1 MNNLLTLDDKRIR
14 KGKPVGLPYVGSK
27 KKVSKKIA
35 QIIAQNFGTDKPVY
49 DLFGGGGAV
58 SLEMKLNGFEDV
70 HYNELD
76 GMTVAAFKTALYEDF
91 DVRDLIVTRDQFLT
105 IRDSEHDGIGE
116 LKLLV
121 NSFGNN
127 RRTFLYSREFADEK
141 TALALKIVNEEENWR
156 SYRQTEVY
164 QKQQIERLQQIEHIQ
179 QIERIQQ
186 VERCINVTNQDYK
199 DFSNLSG
206 TIIYLDPPYENATN
220 EYVNKVVPAIDKKLY
235 QDMRSWL
242 IQHPDV
248 EKIVKNDFEFKLG
261 RDSNSNRMYAKYLG
275 NGFDSAEF
283 YDWAYKMSNNNIVII
298 SSYQVSDDRFE
309 PVFEFKNAH
318 STFAGGIDNTKTE
331 KLFMVKAGL

>member
-1 MNNLLTLDDKRIR
+1 M
-14 KGKPVGLPYVGSK
+14 
-27 KKVSKKIA
+27 
-35 QIIAQNFGTDKPVY
+35 
-49 DLFGGGGAV
+49 

-91 DVRDLIVTRDQFLT
+91 DVRDLIVTRDEFLT

-127 RRTFLYSREFADEK
+127 RKGFLYSQELADEK

-164 QKQQIERLQQIEHIQ
+164 QNHNRNSQKRIERIEQISTVQQIEQIGRIQQIERLQQ
-179 QIERIQQ
+179 
-186 VERCINVTNQDYK
+186 VEGCINVTNQDYK

-261 RDSNSNRMYAKYLG
+261 RDSNHKNRMYAKYLG
-275 NGFDSAEF
+275 NVFDSAAF
-283 YDWAYKMSNNNIVII
+283 YEWAYNMSKNNIVII
-298 SSYQVSDDRFE
+298 SSYEVSDERFE
-309 PVFEFKNAH
+309 PVFEFKTAR
-318 STFAGGIDNTKTE
+318 STLSAKGRGNRTE
-331 KLFMVKAGL
+331 KLFMVKTA